1 MAVLLKDAWRK
12 GVEQEREGR
21 RVVHYTLDEIGIML
35 GNYQEVTKVKEVF
48 PGATVEVIRRTIN
61 DPLDGFRDGR
71 RLEDTLNDDMPAFG
85 N

>member
-1 MAVLLKDAWRK
+1 
-12 GVEQEREGR
+12 
-21 RVVHYTLDEIGIML
+21 ML
-35 GNYQEVTKVKEVF
+35 GNYREVTEAKEVF

>member
-1 MAVLLKDAWRK
+1 MA
-12 GVEQEREGR
+12 QEAAPWWS
-21 RVVHYTLDEIGIML
+21 TPSDEIGVIL
-35 GNYQEVTKVKEVF
+35 GNYREVIKAKETW

>member
-1 MAVLLKDAWRK
+1 MA
-12 GVEQEREGR
+12 QGR
-21 RVVHYTLDEIGIML
+21 QVVVYTLDEIAVML
-35 GNYQEVTKVKEVF
+35 ANYREVVTVKDTF
-48 PGATVEVIRRTIN
+48 PGATVKAIRRTIN